1 MKTFLGFPALSHCRH
16 RRNNNSTSLFSTVLF
31 FSFLAAASVGR
42 IENELVISTLF
53 LPFSTGIYE
62 MPFCVYIRNF
72 SSSFSVLDLSR
83 FRMHIQSVVTQS
95 HVGRRREFI
104 FSGKRRRGEKVK
116 NKKERREDCKNGT
129 SSSYIVPEGLHVR
142 VI

>member
-1 MKTFLGFPALSHCRH
+1 MKTFLGFPALSHCRR

-62 MPFCVYIRNF
+62 MPLCVYIRNF
-72 SSSFSVLDLSR
+72 SSSSSSFSVLDLSR

-116 NKKERREDCKNGT
+116 NKKEEKRR
-129 SSSYIVPEGLHVR
+129 L
-142 VI
+142 

>member
-1 MKTFLGFPALSHCRH
+1 MKTFLGFPALSHCRR

-62 MPFCVYIRNF
+62 MPLCVYIRNF
-72 SSSFSVLDLSR
+72 SSSSSFSVLDLSR

-116 NKKERREDCKNGT
+116 NKKEEK
-129 SSSYIVPEGLHVR
+129 IVRMEQAAAT
-142 VI
+142 